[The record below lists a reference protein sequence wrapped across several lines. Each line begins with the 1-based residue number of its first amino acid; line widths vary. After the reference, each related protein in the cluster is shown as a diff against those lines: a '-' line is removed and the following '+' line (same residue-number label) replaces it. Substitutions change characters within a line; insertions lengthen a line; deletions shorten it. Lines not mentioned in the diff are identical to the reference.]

1 MFSYVQLGVAK
12 CDAVIPAPVG
22 YALIRCFVENR
33 TLSVPERSVVVVG
46 QPAASGVRTKA
57 RKRRARHRFDVEA
70 VRPALLNC
78 GRNETG
84 VRRADG
90 RVRRARDGWPDG
102 QPGRSAE
109 TRDHGRRSEPITM
122 IVARAVHG
130 ACRSSGR
137 GGLPRD
143 GGGRTRRRAIAISI
157 AMVMVIVTS
166 GSAGIDVQAG
176 AAEGDG
182 GVKLDGTADTTLLRG
197 ERPSTVRS
205 TETDAM
211 PKPQRGTL
219 RRRHDRGRECTACPA
234 SRLTAKASPAMGSS
248 LARPTSAA
256 PAIGR
261 ASCSPV
267 RMGMPA
273 AGRSGARA

>member
-1 MFSYVQLGVAK
+1 M
-12 CDAVIPAPVG
+12 
-22 YALIRCFVENR
+22 
-33 TLSVPERSVVVVG
+33 PERSVVVVG

-57 RKRRARHRFDVEA
+57 RKRRTRHRFDVEA

-84 VRRADG
+84 GRRADG

-143 GGGRTRRRAIAISI
+143 GGGRTRRRAIAIAI
-157 AMVMVIVTS
+157 AMVMVVGTS
-166 GSAGIDVQAG
+166 GSAGSRCAG
-176 AAEGDG
+176 RCSG
-182 GVKLDGTADTTLLRG
+182 GRRRREVRPQVDHRGQQGGHSLLRG

-205 TETDAM
+205 TEADAM
-211 PKPQRGTL
+211 PKPGRKRERARRFERK
-219 RRRHDRGRECTACPA
+219 RRRRGCAKPRCARGDGEKGGRRSLTEARDRRRWTRRWP
-234 SRLTAKASPAMGSS
+234 PH
-248 LARPTSAA
+248 
-256 PAIGR
+256 
-261 ASCSPV
+261 PV
-267 RMGMPA
+267 TT
-273 AGRSGARA
+273 